1 MSKPNSLAEH
11 QQALSSYLEDM
22 LTESTDTLHSND
34 TLPLSANEDWKLS
47 TFQALLIEVQGLQ
60 LAIPEHQ
67 LQSIQ
72 LKPKLSIKMN
82 NNEPE
87 WFIGSKQQLKIVDT
101 AKIILPPEYQEK
113 HNNSDFIIVISD
125 GKWAL
130 DCNKI
135 NNVITL
141 SPESVRWRQQAGN
154 RPWLAA
160 TIVEHKCGILNID
173 ALVEQLEVET
183 RNL

>member
-1 MSKPNSLAEH
+1 MCKSNSLAEQ
-11 QQALSSYLEDM
+11 QQALSHYLQDM
-22 LTESTDTLHSND
+22 LTESTDTLQSNNM
-34 TLPLSANEDWKLS
+34 PPISADEDWKRS
-47 TFQALLIEVQGLQ
+47 SFQALLIDVQGLQ

-72 LKPKLSIKMN
+72 LKPKLSVKMKKN
-82 NNEPE
+82 KPD
-87 WFIGSKQQLKIVDT
+87 WLIGIAQQLHIVDT
-101 AKIILPPEYQEK
+101 GKIILPPEYQDK
-113 HNNSDFIIVISD
+113 QNNSDFITIISD

-130 DCNKI
+130 SCNKI

-141 SPESVRWRQQAGN
+141 SPSSIKWRQQVGN
-154 RPWLAA
+154 RPWLAG
-160 TIVEHKCGILNID
+160 TLLEQKCGILHID